1 MMQRICGGKQRA
13 GTKLLHCRLKLLD
26 MSIVG
31 LYCVYMYIR
40 VGRCVM
46 KLQVSRWGNSLAV
59 RLPVEC
65 TRATGLKEGDSVEAS
80 ITPSGEITL
89 APEHIFDKSSFLVRI
104 AKLHASMPMSASV
117 VETMRQEARY

>member
-1 MMQRICGGKQRA
+1 
-13 GTKLLHCRLKLLD
+13 
-26 MSIVG
+26 
-31 LYCVYMYIR
+31 
-40 VGRCVM
+40 M

-80 ITPSGEITL
+80 ITPAGAINL
-89 APEHIFDKSSFLVRI
+89 APERAFDKAAFLTRI
-104 AKLHASMPMSASV
+104 AKLHASMPMTAPV

>member
-1 MMQRICGGKQRA
+1 
-13 GTKLLHCRLKLLD
+13 
-26 MSIVG
+26 
-31 LYCVYMYIR
+31 
-40 VGRCVM
+40 M

-80 ITPSGEITL
+80 ITPAGAITL
-89 APEHIFDKSSFLVRI
+89 APEKSFDKTAFMTRI
-104 AKLHASMPMSASV
+104 TKMHASMPMTVPV